1 MKINFDRKSIIDA
14 LSEVAVIVPQKST
27 LPVLTYALFE
37 TKTLGEN
44 KLLIISGTDLL
55 ISARKAIFLSDKD
68 ISEWVEDGKYII
80 DIKKMIALL
89 KTFSQERI
97 YLEITGEENHTVN
110 IVTEKAN
117 YMIDNI
123 SIDNEFPEIFE
134 AKENPI
140 TLTKD
145 IWKTISMLQEY
156 AGTDELRPIMTGIHL
171 VNNSDE
177 LIIEATDAHM
187 LGRIKLDSISD
198 YSIDIVI
205 PSAVSKITKYFEET
219 TVMSFSD
226 KNITIK
232 SDTIK
237 YTLRLIEGKYPNV
250 EAVLPDITEASSISI
265 DRKYL
270 MNVINRMNISVKN
283 ETGKIAFK
291 PSGMFLNVSA
301 ENLEYNLMSEED
313 ISAELS
319 NAEFEPF
326 ALNGNFL
333 STILSNL
340 TSKDVLLHLINPT
353 RAVTVIDPEINGL
366 VHIIMPVIL

>member
-14 LSEVAVIVPQKST
+14 LSEVAIIVPQKST
-27 LPVLTYALFE
+27 LPALTYALFE

-55 ISARKAIFLSDKD
+55 ISARKAIFLENKD

-198 YSIDIVI
+198 DSIDIVI

-219 TVMSFSD
+219 TVMTFSD

-250 EAVLPDITEASSISI
+250 ESVLPDITKADSISI

-270 MNVINRMNISVKN
+270 INVINRMNISVKD
-283 ETGKIAFK
+283 ERCKIAFK

-319 NAEFEPF
+319 NAEFQPF

-333 STILSNL
+333 SIILSNL
-340 TSKDVLLHLINPT
+340 TSKDVLLHLIDPR

-366 VHIIMPVIL
+366 VHIIMPVVL

>member
-14 LSEVAVIVPQKST
+14 LSEVAIIVPQKST
-27 LPVLTYALFE
+27 LPALTYALFE

-55 ISARKAIFLSDKD
+55 ISARKAIFLENKD

-198 YSIDIVI
+198 DSIDIVI

-219 TVMSFSD
+219 TVMTFSD

-250 EAVLPDITEASSISI
+250 ESVLPDITKADSISI

-270 MNVINRMNISVKN
+270 INVINRMNISVKD
-283 ETGKIAFK
+283 ERCKIAFK

-319 NAEFEPF
+319 NAEFQPF

-333 STILSNL
+333 SIILSNL
-340 TSKDVLLHLINPT
+340 TSKDVLLHLIDPR